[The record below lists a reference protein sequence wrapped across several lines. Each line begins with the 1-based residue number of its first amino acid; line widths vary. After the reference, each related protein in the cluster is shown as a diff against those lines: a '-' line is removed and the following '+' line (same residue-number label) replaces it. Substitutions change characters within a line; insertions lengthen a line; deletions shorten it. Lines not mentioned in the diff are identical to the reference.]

1 MVGSEFIQGRMLDD
15 LTAGQVLG
23 RYELLL
29 PIAKGGMASVWAA
42 RLRGTRGF
50 QKMVAIKTMLP
61 GLVDDLHFER
71 MFLDEASLASQV
83 RHPHVIEIL
92 DLGEVDR
99 ILYLVMEWV
108 DGEPLNIIMKY
119 AATRGG
125 IPLAIAVS
133 ITAQACRG
141 LHAAHELRDETGALV
156 GLVHRDVSPQN
167 VLLTYEGVVKVVDFG
182 VAKATSRAS
191 NETEAGQL
199 KGKIAYMSPEQLR
212 GERIDRRTDV
222 FAMGILLYMM
232 TTGMH
237 PFRGDDQG
245 QTIRR
250 ISDDAPVTPPSAI
263 VPGYPAGLEAV
274 VLQALAKDASKRYPT
289 ANDMLIGLTRALP
302 PSMRPSTDE
311 EVAEFLRALLPD
323 RLEKRKSAIK
333 AALDAADRREAGK
346 SLSRPA
352 AGDSETPDEPPTV
365 LEGLVSSREVTPSTE
380 EGQHSL
386 PGATVRETETANRD
400 SQRAPQGRRLRTA
413 LSIALLVA
421 VGATIAVLLARRA
434 PPPVSALDTP
444 PVAPTATVAREPVP
458 PAPEPTVQPVATL
471 PPVPA
476 DSVAPT
482 KSVAT
487 TRRRAPPTVT
497 LPTAPARKPDPPPVK
512 PRDPTF
518 VSPIRDPGF

>member
-1 MVGSEFIQGRMLDD
+1 MLDD

-29 PIAKGGMASVWAA
+29 PIARGGMASVWAA

-125 IPLAIAVS
+125 MPLAIAVS

-141 LHAAHELRDETGALV
+141 LHAAHELRDENGTLV

-167 VLLTYEGVVKVVDFG
+167 VLLTYEGVIKVVDFG

-222 FAMGILLYMM
+222 FAVGILLYMM
-232 TTGMH
+232 TTGTH

-245 QTIRR
+245 QTIKR
-250 ISDDAPVTPPSAI
+250 ISDDAPVVAPSAI
-263 VPGYPAGLEAV
+263 VPGFPPGLEAV
-274 VLQALAKDASKRYPT
+274 IMQALAKDASKRYPT

-323 RLEKRKSAIK
+323 RLEKRKAAIK
-333 AALDAADRREAGK
+333 AALEAADRREAGK
-346 SLSRPA
+346 SVPKLS
-352 AGDSETPDEPPTV
+352 DSDAPDNEAPTV
-365 LEGLVSSREVTPSTE
+365 LEGLVSSREMTPSADE
-380 EGQHSL
+380 ARHSL
-386 PGATVRETETANRD
+386 PGATSRAAQPTVQD
-400 SQRAPQGRRLRTA
+400 SPGVPRRGLLRTA
-413 LSIALLVA
+413 LSAAAIAAIGAVVALL
-421 VGATIAVLLARRA
+421 LSRRA
-434 PPPVSALDTP
+434 GPAV
-444 PVAPTATVAREPVP
+444 TATAAPSTALSIAIPAAVTREPPLPSDV
-458 PAPEPTVQPVATL
+458 PTVNPVEAL
-471 PPVPA
+471 PPVPSNSA
-476 DSVAPT
+476 APDTTAAAPRTHRSLKKLEPAVNKPHNDST
-482 KSVAT
+482 
-487 TRRRAPPTVT
+487 
-497 LPTAPARKPDPPPVK
+497 
-512 PRDPTF
+512 TF
-518 VSPIRDPGF
+518 VSPIRNPGF

>member
-1 MVGSEFIQGRMLDD
+1 MLDD

-42 RLRGTRGF
+42 RMRGTRGF
-50 QKMVAIKTMLP
+50 QKMVAVKTMLP

-141 LHAAHELRDETGALV
+141 LHAAHELRDESGTLV

-182 VAKATSRAS
+182 VAKATSRVS
-191 NETEAGQL
+191 HETEAGQL

-212 GERIDRRTDV
+212 AERIDRRTDV
-222 FAMGILLYMM
+222 FAVGILLYMM
-232 TTGMH
+232 TTGTH
-237 PFRGDDQG
+237 PFRGDDQT
-245 QTIRR
+245 QTIKR
-250 ISDDAPVTPPSAI
+250 ITSDDPVTPPSTI

-274 VLQALAKDASKRYPT
+274 VMQALAKDASKRYPT

-302 PSMRPSTDE
+302 QSMRPSTDE

-323 RLEKRKSAIK
+323 RLEKRKGAIK
-333 AALDAADRREAGK
+333 AALDAADRREASK
-346 SLSRPA
+346 SLPRIEG
-352 AGDSETPDEPPTV
+352 GDVPDEAPTV
-365 LEGLVSSREVTPSTE
+365 LEGLVSSREITPSA

-386 PGATVRETETANRD
+386 PGATSREAVPLVRD
-400 SQRAPQGRRLRTA
+400 SRAVPRRSTPRTV
-413 LSIALLVA
+413 LSAAAVAVVGAIVALLLSRRPGPPVNAGVSAAPSSVLAVA
-421 VGATIAVLLARRA
+421 RDPL
-434 PPPVSALDTP
+434 PPPTELPTVNPVLDL
-444 PVAPTATVAREPVP
+444 P
-458 PAPEPTVQPVATL
+458 PAPSE
-471 PPVPA
+471 
-476 DSVAPT
+476 SVAPS
-482 KSVAT
+482 KPAAPLAVH
-487 TRRRAPPTVT
+487 RRVK
-497 LPTAPARKPDPPPVK
+497 RKPEPAPSAMPDPSNG
-512 PRDPTF
+512 TF
-518 VSPIRDPGF
+518 VSPIRNPGF

>member
-1 MVGSEFIQGRMLDD
+1 MLDD

-133 ITAQACRG
+133 ITAQTCRG
-141 LHAAHELRDETGALV
+141 LHAAHELRDENGALV

-232 TTGMH
+232 TTGTH

-250 ISDDAPVTPPSAI
+250 ISDDEPVTPPSSI

-274 VLQALAKDASKRYPT
+274 VLQALAKDAGKRYPT

-323 RLEKRKSAIK
+323 RLEKRKSLIK
-333 AALDAADRREAGK
+333 AALEAADRREAGK
-346 SLSRPA
+346 SLPRVPS
-352 AGDSETPDEPPTV
+352 GVSDTPDEAPTV
-365 LEGLVSSREVTPSTE
+365 LEGLVSGREMTPST

-386 PGATVRETETANRD
+386 PGATVREALPSVRD
-400 SQRAPQGRRLRTA
+400 SRRAPQRNRLRTA
-413 LSIALLVA
+413 LSIALVAA
-421 VGATIAVLLARRA
+421 VGVIVALLLARRPGPPVTA
-434 PPPVSALDTP
+434 LDPPPVTP
-444 PVAPTATVAREPVP
+444 TVSVAREPLPAPDEPAVKPVETLP
-458 PAPEPTVQPVATL
+458 PAPIE
-471 PPVPA
+471 
-476 DSVAPT
+476 SVAPV
-482 KSVAT
+482 KSA
-487 TRRRAPPTVT
+487 APSKRWTPPAKKPNPTS
-497 LPTAPARKPDPPPVK
+497 LKPHS
-512 PRDPTF
+512 PTF
-518 VSPIRDPGF
+518 VSPIRNPGF

>member
-1 MVGSEFIQGRMLDD
+1 MLDD

-83 RHPHVIEIL
+83 RHPHVIEIM

-141 LHAAHELRDETGALV
+141 LHAAHELRDENGTLV

-167 VLLTYEGVVKVVDFG
+167 VLLTYDGVVKVVDFG
-182 VAKATSRAS
+182 VAKATSRAAAD
-191 NETEAGQL
+191 TEAGQL

-232 TTGMH
+232 TTGTH
-237 PFRGDDQG
+237 PFRGDDQS

-250 ISDDAPVTPPSAI
+250 ISDDEPVTPPSAI

-323 RLEKRKSAIK
+323 RLEKRKNAIK
-333 AALDAADRREAGK
+333 AALEAADRREMGK
-346 SLSRPA
+346 SAPRMA
-352 AGDSETPDEPPTV
+352 DADSPDEAPTV
-365 LEGLVSSREVTPSTE
+365 LEGLVSSREVTPSA
-380 EGQHSL
+380 EGQDSL
-386 PGATVRETETANRD
+386 PGATKRESLPVTRESRGAPGRNRM
-400 SQRAPQGRRLRTA
+400 RTA
-413 LSIALLVA
+413 LSAALLAALGIIVA
-421 VGATIAVLLARRA
+421 LLMSRRPGPAISAVDSPAASPALGVVRDPA
-434 PPPVSALDTP
+434 PPAE
-444 PVAPTATVAREPVP
+444 EPAVKP
-458 PAPEPTVQPVATL
+458 MEPL
-471 PPVPA
+471 PPMPA
-476 DSVAPT
+476 ESVAPA
-482 KSVAT
+482 KSAVPPKRWAT
-487 TRRRAPPTVT
+487 PPN
-497 LPTAPARKPDPPPVK
+497 KPDPAVAK
-512 PRDPTF
+512 TAGSGGAF
-518 VSPIRDPGF
+518 VSPVRTPGF

>member
-1 MVGSEFIQGRMLDD
+1 MLDD

-42 RLRGTRGF
+42 RLRGSRGF

-141 LHAAHELRDETGALV
+141 LHAAHELRDEHGTLV

-167 VLLTYEGVVKVVDFG
+167 VLLTYDGVVKVVDFG
-182 VAKATSRAS
+182 VAKATGRAA
-191 NETEAGQL
+191 NDTEAGQL

-232 TTGMH
+232 TTGTH
-237 PFRGDDQG
+237 PFRGDDQS

-250 ISDDAPVTPPSAI
+250 ISDDEPVTPPSAI

-302 PSMRPSTDE
+302 ASMRPSTDE

-323 RLEKRKSAIK
+323 RLEKRKSLIK
-333 AALDAADRREAGK
+333 SALEAADRREAGK
-346 SLSRPA
+346 SAPRMPEDL
-352 AGDSETPDEPPTV
+352 PDEAPTV
-365 LEGLVSSREVTPSTE
+365 LEGLVSSREVTPSA
-380 EGQHSL
+380 EGQESL
-386 PGATVRETETANRD
+386 PGANNREPAPIVRD
-400 SQRAPQGRRLRTA
+400 SRRAPDRNRARTA
-413 LSIALLVA
+413 LSAALIAALGIIVALLISRRPGPTVA
-421 VGATIAVLLARRA
+421 AIDPPATPALTVQRD
-434 PPPVSALDTP
+434 PPP
-444 PVAPTATVAREPVP
+444 PTEEPAVKPMEPLP
-458 PAPEPTVQPVATL
+458 PAPAE
-471 PPVPA
+471 
-476 DSVAPT
+476 SVAPA
-482 KSVAT
+482 KSA
-487 TRRRAPPTVT
+487 APKRPMMQ
-497 LPTAPARKPDPPPVK
+497 LKKPDSTARPASSGT
-512 PRDPTF
+512 TF
-518 VSPIRDPGF
+518 VSPVRDPGF

>member
-1 MVGSEFIQGRMLDD
+1 MLDD

-141 LHAAHELRDETGALV
+141 LHAAHELRDENGTLV

-167 VLLTYEGVVKVVDFG
+167 VLLTYDGVVKVVDFG

-191 NETEAGQL
+191 NDTEAGQL

-232 TTGMH
+232 TTGTH
-237 PFRGDDQG
+237 PFRGDDQS

-250 ISDDAPVTPPSAI
+250 ISDDEPVTAPSAI

-274 VLQALAKDASKRYPT
+274 VMQSLAKDASKRYPT

-302 PSMRPSTDE
+302 TSMRPSTDE

-323 RLEKRKSAIK
+323 RLEKRKNAIK
-333 AALDAADRREAGK
+333 AALEAADRREAGK
-346 SLSRPA
+346 SGPRLA
-352 AGDSETPDEPPTV
+352 DGDLPDEAPTV
-365 LEGLVSSREVTPSTE
+365 LEGLVSSREVTPSA
-380 EGQHSL
+380 EGQQSL
-386 PGATVRETETANRD
+386 PGATTREALPSCSRQ
-400 SQRAPQGRRLRTA
+400 SLRTGPQSHA
-413 LSIALLVA
+413 DCVVRGTGCSARNHRCSA
-421 VGATIAVLLARRA
+421 DESTSGAGGCGGGFASRASHTRGSARSTSARARTFGTTDGATAANARGFGCSGEIGGTSR
-434 PPPVSALDTP
+434 SAGL
-444 PVAPTATVAREPVP
+444 
-458 PAPEPTVQPVATL
+458 
-471 PPVPA
+471 
-476 DSVAPT
+476 
-482 KSVAT
+482 
-487 TRRRAPPTVT
+487 RR
-497 LPTAPARKPDPPPVK
+497 
-512 PRDPTF
+512 
-518 VSPIRDPGF
+518 

>member
-1 MVGSEFIQGRMLDD
+1 MLDD
-15 LTAGQVLG
+15 LSAGQVLG

-61 GLVDDLHFER
+61 GLVDDPHFER

-83 RHPHVIEIL
+83 RHPHVIEIM

-133 ITAQACRG
+133 IAAQACRG
-141 LHAAHELRDETGALV
+141 LHAAHELRDEGGTLV

-232 TTGMH
+232 TTGTH

-245 QTIRR
+245 QTIKR
-250 ISDDAPVTPPSAI
+250 ISSDEPVTPPSSI

-274 VLQALAKDASKRYPT
+274 AMQSLAKDAAKRYPT

-323 RLEKRKSAIK
+323 RLEKRKIAIK
-333 AALDAADRREAGK
+333 GALEAADRREAGK
-346 SLSRPA
+346 SAPRVTASDAP
-352 AGDSETPDEPPTV
+352 PDEPPTV
-365 LEGLVSSREVTPSTE
+365 LEGLVSSREMTPSTE
-380 EGQHSL
+380 GHTSL
-386 PGATVRETETANRD
+386 PGATTREAMAQARD
-400 SQRAPQGRRLRTA
+400 SRRPRRRSRLSMGLSAA
-413 LSIALLVA
+413 LVVA
-421 VGATIAVLLARRA
+421 VGAIVALLVGRRV
-434 PPPVSALDTP
+434 PPPAAVAGAQPALQSSVIARP
-444 PVAPTATVAREPVP
+444 REPVLIP
-458 PAPEPTVQPVATL
+458 EPAVKPIETLLPAPSDSVAAPSRPASAHTAGRLPVK
-471 PPVPA
+471 PPKPA
-476 DSVAPT
+476 DSA
-482 KSVAT
+482 
-487 TRRRAPPTVT
+487 
-497 LPTAPARKPDPPPVK
+497 PVK
-512 PRDPTF
+512 PRSDTF

>member
-1 MVGSEFIQGRMLDD
+1 MLDD

-141 LHAAHELRDETGALV
+141 LHAAHELRDENGTLV

-182 VAKATSRAS
+182 VAKATGRAS
-191 NETEAGQL
+191 NDTEAGQL

-232 TTGMH
+232 TTGTH
-237 PFRGDDQG
+237 PFRGDDQS

-250 ISDDAPVTPPSAI
+250 ISDDEPVTAPSAI

-274 VLQALAKDASKRYPT
+274 VLQSLAKDASKRYPT

-302 PSMRPSTDE
+302 QSMRPSTDE

-333 AALDAADRREAGK
+333 AALEAADRREAGK
-346 SLSRPA
+346 SAPRVAEGEP
-352 AGDSETPDEPPTV
+352 PDEAPTV
-365 LEGLVSSREVTPSTE
+365 LEGLVSSREVTPSAE
-380 EGQHSL
+380 VQHSL
-386 PGATVRETETANRD
+386 PGASKREVAPVARD
-400 SQRAPQGRRLRTA
+400 SRRTPDRNRVRTA
-413 LSIALLVA
+413 LSAALVAALVIIVALLISRRPGPAVA
-421 VGATIAVLLARRA
+421 AVDSPAVSVPLAVV
-434 PPPVSALDTP
+434 PDPTP
-444 PVAPTATVAREPVP
+444 PTSG
-458 PAPEPTVQPVATL
+458 PAVQPAEPL
-471 PPVPA
+471 PPMPVE
-476 DSVAPT
+476 SVAPA
-482 KSVAT
+482 KSA
-487 TRRRAPPTVT
+487 APPKRW
-497 LPTAPARKPDPPPVK
+497 TAPAKKSDQAMAKPAASGG
-512 PRDPTF
+512 TF
-518 VSPIRDPGF
+518 VSPIRTPGF

>member
-1 MVGSEFIQGRMLDD
+1 MLDD

-42 RLRGTRGF
+42 RLRGSRGF

-92 DLGEVDR
+92 DLGEVER

-141 LHAAHELRDETGALV
+141 LHAAHELRDENGTLV

-182 VAKATSRAS
+182 VAKATGRAAS
-191 NETEAGQL
+191 DTEAGQL

-212 GERIDRRTDV
+212 GQPIDRRTDV

-232 TTGMH
+232 TTGTH
-237 PFRGDDQG
+237 PFRGDDQS

-250 ISDDAPVTPPSAI
+250 ISDDELVTPPSAI

-274 VLQALAKDASKRYPT
+274 VMQSLAKDASKRYPT
-289 ANDMLIGLTRALP
+289 ANDMLIGLSRALP
-302 PSMRPSTDE
+302 PSMRASTDE

-323 RLEKRKSAIK
+323 RLEKRRSLIK
-333 AALDAADRREAGK
+333 AALEAADRREAGK
-346 SLSRPA
+346 SGPRLSEA
-352 AGDSETPDEPPTV
+352 DTPDEAPTV
-365 LEGLVSSREVTPSTE
+365 LEGLVSSREVTPSA
-380 EGQHSL
+380 EGQQSL
-386 PGATVRETETANRD
+386 PGATNRD
-400 SQRAPQGRRLRTA
+400 LPVARDNRSAPERNRVRTVVSAA
-413 LSIALLVA
+413 LIASLGVIVALLM
-421 VGATIAVLLARRA
+421 ARS
-434 PPPVSALDTP
+434 PG
-444 PVAPTATVAREPVP
+444 ATVAAVEPSPVTPTLVVDRDPAPSPTEPAVKPAEPLLPPPAESAAPVKPAGSVKRYPVP
-458 PAPEPTVQPVATL
+458 PKKTESLA
-471 PPVPA
+471 
-476 DSVAPT
+476 
-482 KSVAT
+482 K
-487 TRRRAPPTVT
+487 
-497 LPTAPARKPDPPPVK
+497 PPPSASA
-512 PRDPTF
+512 F
-518 VSPIRDPGF
+518 VSPVRVPGF